1 MPSASDPIRALW
13 LQTTAVLV
21 VGVVCCAVGA
31 VWAFAPI
38 ENRGVAIDWKP
49 ETKPIEPAVDE
60 AATHGL
66 IAAFDT
72 RLWTAP
78 ERVEIDA
85 GSVMANESSPPP
97 PPKLLLIGIV
107 SPDEPGANTH
117 HAILYDPDTDTTHIA
132 QRGDQIGSL
141 FVGQVTADSAEL
153 IMDSGP
159 VTLLLDTG
167 TQQAAR
173 G

>member
-1 MPSASDPIRALW
+1 MPSASDPIRTIW
-13 LQTTAVLV
+13 IQTTAVLA
-21 VGVVCCAVGA
+21 VGVAGCVVAA
-31 VWAFAPI
+31 VWAFGAVGH
-38 ENRGVAIDWKP
+38 RDVAIDWKP
-49 ETKPIEPAVDE
+49 EETLVEPLNDE
-60 AATHGL
+60 TAAPGL

-78 ERVEIDA
+78 KQADIETDLVK
-85 GSVMANESSPPP
+85 ANESTPPP

-141 FVGQVTADSAEL
+141 VVGQVTTDSAEL

-167 TQQAAR
+167 KQQAAR